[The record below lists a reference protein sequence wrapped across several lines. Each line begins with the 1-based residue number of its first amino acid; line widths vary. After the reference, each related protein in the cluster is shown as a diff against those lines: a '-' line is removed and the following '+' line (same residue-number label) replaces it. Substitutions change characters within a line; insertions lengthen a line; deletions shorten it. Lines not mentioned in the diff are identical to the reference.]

1 MKLLLLWIC
10 RRNSGSSETIGDGG
24 DGGRE
29 TITGAGGRGRMVH
42 RAGSPPSS
50 SPGIA
55 HASAA
60 PSGNVNIT
68 FWKFLKANLFRMVP
82 VVPNQTITLK
92 PPPQRVNTSCSLPM
106 GGYNHMVSTTL
117 LLSSSESE
125 IMSFHGMWLDL
136 NNDRGNSCGMPG
148 NCNLETPHLV
158 HLGWWKLDANIISE
172 MILRSTKIM
181 NWISS
186 PVKNVYS
193 LLTTTQICKGTCD
206 KSQPI
211 RGLDSFSLPNQKPQK
226 CGVISTT
233 QMCKVA
239 RMQ

>member
-1 MKLLLLWIC
+1 
-10 RRNSGSSETIGDGG
+10 
-24 DGGRE
+24 
-29 TITGAGGRGRMVH
+29 
-42 RAGSPPSS
+42 
-50 SPGIA
+50 
-55 HASAA
+55 
-60 PSGNVNIT
+60 
-68 FWKFLKANLFRMVP
+68 MVP

-92 PPPQRVNTSCSLPM
+92 PLRQRVNTSCSRPM
-106 GGYNHMVSTTL
+106 GEYNHMVSTAL

-125 IMSFHGMWLDL
+125 IVSFDGMWLDL
-136 NNDRGNSCGMPG
+136 NNDRSNSCGMPG

-211 RGLDSFSLPNQKPQK
+211 RGLDSFSLPNQKSQK